1 MSSNAK
7 RMYTGGGSK
16 DRQQRQNIGT
26 LPGHVRIGTKT
37 QVLLIL
43 VMDIKGNKSLY
54 CYVIGKR
61 VNKENV
67 GPLLN
72 VVVDLVTV
80 EADEV

>member
-1 MSSNAK
+1 M
-7 RMYTGGGSK
+7 
-16 DRQQRQNIGT
+16 
-26 LPGHVRIGTKT
+26 RIGTKT

-43 VMDIKGNKSLY
+43 VMDFKGNKSLY
-54 CYVIGKR
+54 CFVIGKR

-80 EADEV
+80 EADKV

>member
-1 MSSNAK
+1 M
-7 RMYTGGGSK
+7 
-16 DRQQRQNIGT
+16 
-26 LPGHVRIGTKT
+26 PGHVRIGTKT

-43 VMDIKGNKSLY
+43 VMDFKGNKSLY
-54 CYVIGKR
+54 CFVIGKR

-80 EADEV
+80 EADKV